1 MGGPNS
7 TTLKNPNPT
16 SVQILEIENLNSKPS
31 GLGKV
36 ISYTIVQ
43 GRKNLEYGIVIGE
56 LEDKSRFVANVLGEE
71 SFLKKMTEVEMLETK
86 GEVKHTSE
94 RNIFKPLFT

>member
-1 MGGPNS
+1 M
-7 TTLKNPNPT
+7 
-16 SVQILEIENLNSKPS
+16 
-31 GLGKV
+31 
-36 ISYTIVQ
+36 
-43 GRKNLEYGIVIGE
+43 IGE

-94 RNIFKPLFT
+94 RNIFKPLFI

>member
-1 MGGPNS
+1 M
-7 TTLKNPNPT
+7 
-16 SVQILEIENLNSKPS
+16 
-31 GLGKV
+31 
-36 ISYTIVQ
+36 Q

-71 SFLKKMTEVEMLETK
+71 GFLKKMTEVEMLETK

-94 RNIFKPLFT
+94 RNIFKPLFI